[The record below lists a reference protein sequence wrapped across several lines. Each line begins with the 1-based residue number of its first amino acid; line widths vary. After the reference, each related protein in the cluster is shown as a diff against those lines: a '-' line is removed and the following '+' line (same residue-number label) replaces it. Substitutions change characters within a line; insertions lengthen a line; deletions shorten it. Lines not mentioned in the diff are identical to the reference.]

1 MKKRIRKRQG
11 LVWKLIRKKIVSR
24 MQNKKTSKFWRG
36 DAPRSLERAGHPREL
51 AMPCKLHAEPKNKQ
65 VRWHGSGGTWLV
77 CLSPAAVC
85 GDGGVCP
92 PLRSEDPGRVLLFL
106 EEQQF
111 CGWWKGNGKNK
122 RPPGVGGRMVFFVG
136 GSRGA
141 KLKFL
146 MSVWQA
152 RQSGQALVE
161 IFEKVGEKHA
171 QNKRKCAREKIPQKK
186 KKQKGREETRNTG
199 NW

>member
-1 MKKRIRKRQG
+1 MDQEG
-11 LVWKLIRKKIVSR
+11 VGWS
-24 MQNKKTSKFWRG
+24 
-36 DAPRSLERAGHPREL
+36 
-51 AMPCKLHAEPKNKQ
+51 
-65 VRWHGSGGTWLV
+65 
-77 CLSPAAVC
+77 
-85 GDGGVCP
+85 VCP
-92 PLRSEDPGRVLLFL
+92 PQQCVEMEVCVLPCALRVLAAGCCCFS
-106 EEQQF
+106 
-111 CGWWKGNGKNK
+111 KNNNF
-122 RPPGVGGRMVFFVG
+122 VGGGKEMEKTKDRPALAGEWFFFVG
-136 GSRGA
+136 GSRRA

-161 IFEKVGEKHA
+161 IFEKVGKKHA

>member
-1 MKKRIRKRQG
+1 MTNG
-11 LVWKLIRKKIVSR
+11 LFAR
-24 MQNKKTSKFWRG
+24 RG
-36 DAPRSLERAGHPREL
+36 DARRSLERAGHPREL
-51 AMPCKLHAEPKNKQ
+51 AMPEKLHAEPKNKQ
-65 VRWHGSGGTWLV
+65 VRWHGSGETRLS

-92 PLRSEDPGRVLLFL
+92 PLCSEGPGSRVLLFF

-136 GSRGA
+136 GSRRA

-146 MSVWQA
+146 MRVWQA

-171 QNKRKCAREKIPQKK
+171 QNKKKCAREKIPQKK